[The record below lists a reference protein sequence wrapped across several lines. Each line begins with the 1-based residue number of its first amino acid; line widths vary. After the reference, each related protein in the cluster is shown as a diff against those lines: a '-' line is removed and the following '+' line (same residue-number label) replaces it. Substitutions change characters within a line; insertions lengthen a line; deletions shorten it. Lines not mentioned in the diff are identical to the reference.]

1 MGIENM
7 KMPQLG
13 ESVTEGTI
21 SKWLVSPGDT
31 VNKYDPI
38 AEVQTDKVNAEVPSS
53 FTGTIKELIAE
64 EGDTLEVGEIIC
76 SIEVGGAGSAPS
88 EEAPKEEK
96 KETAGEKPSQAVAN
110 SSQPAAKPSQP
121 AAKPSQPAA
130 KPSQPAAKPSQP
142 AAKPSQQSKKEDGN
156 KARYSPAVLK
166 LSQEHDIDLKQVEGT
181 GNGGRITRKDL
192 KKIIESG
199 NIPKAGDAAASPQ
212 AEAAP
217 APGKE
222 QAKPAAAVKQAA
234 PSPNVP
240 TMPGDI
246 EIPVTGVRK
255 AIASN
260 MVRSK
265 HEAPHAWTMMEVDV
279 TNLVEYR
286 NSLKTEFKQRE
297 GFNLTFFA
305 FFVKAVSQALK
316 EFPQINSMWAGD
328 KIIQKKDVNISIAVA
343 TDDALF
349 VPVIKNADE
358 KTIKGI
364 AREITDLAGKV
375 RSGKLKSEDMQG
387 GTFTVNNTGSF
398 GSVQSMGIINYPQ
411 AAILQVESIVKR
423 PVVMNNGMIAVR
435 DMVNLCMSL
444 DHRVLDGL
452 VCGRFLQRIKEI
464 LENTSKENT
473 SVY

>member
-1 MGIENM
+1 MAIEQI

-21 SKWLVSPGDT
+21 SKWLVSVGDN
-31 VNKYDPI
+31 VNKYDPL
-38 AEVQTDKVNAEVPSS
+38 AEVMTDKVNAEVPSS
-53 FTGTIKELIAE
+53 FTGTIKELIAN

-76 SIEVGGAGSAPS
+76 TIEIDGGGAAPDSAESNPAA
-88 EEAPKEEK
+88 EAEQDSDPQ
-96 KETAGEKPSQAVAN
+96 SQAPVAN
-110 SSQPAAKPSQP
+110 
-121 AAKPSQPAA
+121 
-130 KPSQPAAKPSQP
+130 
-142 AAKPSQQSKKEDGN
+142 EGN

-166 LSQEHDIDLKQVEGT
+166 LAEENNIDLSQVNGS
-181 GNGGRITRKDL
+181 GAGGRITRKDL
-192 KKIIESG
+192 LKLIETGSIPQHAANASKKEQPAVEQQAPSQ
-199 NIPKAGDAAASPQ
+199 PAQQSEPAASTSQPQ
-212 AEAAP
+212 AL
-217 APGKE
+217 
-222 QAKPAAAVKQAA
+222 
-234 PSPNVP
+234 SVP
-240 TMPGDI
+240 VTAGDI

-255 AIASN
+255 AIAAN
-260 MVRSK
+260 MLRSK
-265 HEAPHAWTMMEVDV
+265 HEAPHAWTMVEVDV

-286 NSLKTEFKQRE
+286 NDIKDEFKKKE

-305 FFVKAVSQALK
+305 FFVKAAAQALK
-316 EFPQINSMWAGD
+316 EFPQVNSMWAGD
-328 KIIQKKDVNISIAVA
+328 KIVQKKEINISIAVA

-364 AREITDLAGKV
+364 AREITEMAQKVRAGKL
-375 RSGKLKSEDMQG
+375 RSEDMQG

-435 DMVNLCMSL
+435 DMVNLCLSL

-452 VCGRFLQRIKEI
+452 VCGRFLQRVKEI
-464 LENTSKENT
+464 LENTSKGNT
-473 SVY
+473 SIY

>member
-76 SIEVGGAGSAPS
+76 SIEVEGAGSAPS
-88 EEAPKEEK
+88 EETPSEEK
-96 KETAGEKPSQAVAN
+96 KEAAADKQSQA
-110 SSQPAAKPSQP
+110 PAQTTST
-121 AAKPSQPAA
+121 
-130 KPSQPAAKPSQP
+130 
-142 AAKPSQQSKKEDGN
+142 KKEAGN

-166 LSQEHDIDLKQVEGT
+166 LSQEHDIDLNQVEGT

-199 NIPKAGDAAASPQ
+199 NIPKAGDALAQ

-217 APGKE
+217 APQ
-222 QAKPAAAVKQAA
+222 QAPAKSPQAPQAEPAAAAKQAA
-234 PSPNVP
+234 PAPNVP
-240 TMPGDI
+240 VMPGDI